1 MKIHKAIDTN
11 TIGFFNFARGCG
23 VLYVLICHSVFYFY
37 TVTWRSVF
45 NLGAGLMAMF
55 LIISGYG
62 FHTKKMKKCIKIQI
76 KLLIRPYFITACLVL
91 LAKFGLAVIEQRSF
105 WQFGGQYIFSYLLAL
120 NQGWKGTIMGLEV
133 DHISMFWFFWALFG
147 GWIIY
152 NAISRLTRGKIQFCL
167 IIGCVFAGWILT
179 LISKVWA
186 YSIPN
191 MLIAPGFLYIGN
203 QMRKHKWLEKA
214 NISFGESFILAIP
227 SLITFAFGLCDMYSF
242 TWRLG
247 PLDILGAACLG
258 ILFCRFFAWIS
269 SFEVENKLTKCFQYI
284 GSNTIGIL
292 CIHGFEEKVFPWYR
306 FEYLFPGNTYF
317 AVILCFLLRCIVIF
331 AGLRLIGVVNK
342 TLKKIKKKEN
352 HSKMIIK

>member
-1 MKIHKAIDTN
+1 
-11 TIGFFNFARGCG
+11 
-23 VLYVLICHSVFYFY
+23 
-37 TVTWRSVF
+37 
-45 NLGAGLMAMF
+45 
-55 LIISGYG
+55 
-62 FHTKKMKKCIKIQI
+62 
-76 KLLIRPYFITACLVL
+76 
-91 LAKFGLAVIEQRSF
+91 
-105 WQFGGQYIFSYLLAL
+105 
-120 NQGWKGTIMGLEV
+120 
-133 DHISMFWFFWALFG
+133 
-147 GWIIY
+147 
-152 NAISRLTRGKIQFCL
+152 
-167 IIGCVFAGWILT
+167 
-179 LISKVWA
+179 
-186 YSIPN
+186 N

-317 AVILCFLLRCIVIF
+317 AVILCFLLR
-331 AGLRLIGVVNK
+331 
-342 TLKKIKKKEN
+342 
-352 HSKMIIK
+352 